1 VEPMTT
7 YVLIPG
13 ACHGGWYYDPISERL
28 RAEGHEV
35 HAVTLST
42 GRVNLDDHVAEVLEL
57 VEREDLRDVVLVGH
71 SYGGMV
77 ITCVA
82 DRVPERVRTLVY
94 VDAFVPRDGESAYD
108 IVHGD
113 WRRWYVEGAAGDGF
127 SMAPLPIFDD
137 RATPHPLPTLLQR
150 ASITGAVDRVADR
163 RYLFMADFPDTP
175 FAATHAR
182 LRDEPGWQVEA
193 WPAGH
198 NVLRDAPER
207 FLEALKSA
215 SRDKSGT
222 GGPA

>member
-1 VEPMTT
+1 MTT

-28 RAEGHEV
+28 RADGHEV

-57 VEREDLRDVVLVGH
+57 FEREDLGDVVLVGH

-82 DRVPERVRTLVY
+82 DRVPDRVRTLVY

-113 WRRWYVEGAAGDGF
+113 WRKWYVEGAAGDGF

-150 ASITGAVDRVADR
+150 AAITGAVDRVADC

-193 WPAGH
+193 WPSGH
-198 NVLRDAPER
+198 NVLRDASER
-207 FLEALKSA
+207 FLEVLKSA
-215 SRDKSGT
+215 SRDKPGV